1 MKLLKREYFNQW
13 YRLSS
18 FYLASITSKFPFM
31 FVLAFIYLSMVYI
44 MSSQPLELFR
54 FAMLFLIAILTAQI
68 SDSMGMLIAS
78 RLSLVVSYYLKYF
91 LKNHK

>member
-18 FYLASITSKFPFM
+18 YFFALITSKFPYM
-31 FVLAFIYLSMVYI
+31 FFLATMYLTIVYL
-44 MSSQPLELFR
+44 MSSQPLELYR

-68 SDSMGMLIAS
+68 SDSMGMLISS
-78 RLSLVVSYYLKYF
+78 RLSLVVRI
-91 LKNHK
+91 